1 MEGTTNEFDVPSSS
15 RRFALSSPEFSL
27 FSYAQL
33 LSGRSNIF
41 RVGFP
46 PQSSRIILTTQ
57 TQIHHFIEDNI
68 PNFPIRKLLLRISD
82 MNPLNEYYK

>member
-1 MEGTTNEFDVPSSS
+1 MSLTFLVLREGSHYHLPN
-15 RRFALSSPEFSL
+15 SL